1 MRLKSQHKGSQMP
14 ELNLVP
20 MMDVLMTI
28 LIFFIILSMT
38 FTSGQK
44 SVNVALPSADTGTSQ
59 EKNPD
64 PLVVGLN
71 DKEEI
76 LLADNKAITKEQL
89 AEEMKTYLESNTKGA
104 VILKADKNLPYEK
117 VVQVLGQ
124 MRDIGGD
131 SVSLAIEDK

>member
-1 MRLKSQHKGSQMP
+1 MRFKSQHKGSQMP

-44 SVNVALPSADTGTSQ
+44 SVNVTLPSADAGTSQ

-76 LLADNKAITKEQL
+76 LLADNKAITKEEL

-117 VVQVLGQ
+117 VVRLLGE

>member
-20 MMDVLMTI
+20 MIDVMMTI

-38 FTSGQK
+38 YTSGQK

-76 LLADNKAITKEQL
+76 LLDKNKAITKEQL
-89 AEEMKTYLESNTKGA
+89 AEEMKTYLESNAKGA

-117 VVQVLGQ
+117 VVQLLGQ

>member
-76 LLADNKAITKEQL
+76 LLPDNKAITKEQL

-104 VILKADKNLPYEK
+104 IILKADKNLPYQK
-117 VVQVLGQ
+117 VVQLLGE